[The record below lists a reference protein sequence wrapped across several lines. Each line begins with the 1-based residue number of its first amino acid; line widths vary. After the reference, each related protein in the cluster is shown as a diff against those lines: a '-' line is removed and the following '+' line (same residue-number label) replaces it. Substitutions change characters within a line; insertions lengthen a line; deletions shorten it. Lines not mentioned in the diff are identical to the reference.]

1 MSIMQQVL
9 TFGTGMFSKIM
20 LKFYSGSNEINL
32 ISEQVLVGEK
42 KKMRQLIFSLT

>member
-1 MSIMQQVL
+1 
-9 TFGTGMFSKIM
+9 MFSKIM

-42 KKMRQLIFSLT
+42 KRWGSWFFSLT